1 MSNND
6 LVQMEDRGAYGFLR
20 INRADKRNAMN
31 SEARRALSQRLR
43 ELHGVHKVVVI
54 TGSGESF
61 CSGIDLKEAAAAENA
76 QVRAAGS
83 REWIE
88 VLLEIRR
95 HPAIFI
101 AAVNGYALG
110 GGTSLINVSDL
121 AIAADEAQIGMPEMG
136 FGTYPGMAGPSTQLM
151 LSPKRAAWMV
161 LTSKRLDGKTAE
173 SWGLVNRSVPLER
186 LADEADALARH
197 VAQFDATALA
207 ESKRALETVPNRI
220 ADWPSAFDYGQTVN
234 ATIRAKSSAQKEG
247 LSRFAR
253 GESNPGQGKGT

>member
-6 LVQMEDRGAYGFLR
+6 LVQIEDRGAYGFLR
-20 INRADKRNAMN
+20 INRAEKRNAMN

-43 ELHGVHKVVVI
+43 ELRGVHKVVVI
-54 TGSGESF
+54 TGSGASF
-61 CSGIDLKEAAAAENA
+61 CSGVDLKEAAAAESPQA
-76 QVRAAGS
+76 REAGS

-101 AAVNGYALG
+101 ASVNGYALG

-136 FGTYPGMAGPSTQLM
+136 FGVYPGMAGPSTQLM
-151 LSPKRAAWMV
+151 LPPKRAAYLV
-161 LTSKRLDGKTAE
+161 LTTNRLDGKTAE
-173 SWGLVNRSVPLER
+173 SWGLVNRSVPLAR
-186 LADEADALARH
+186 LDDEADKFARH
-197 VAQFDATALA
+197 VAQFDTTALS
-207 ESKRALETVPNRI
+207 ESKRALETIPNRI
-220 ADWPSAFDYGQTVN
+220 ADWPGAFDYGQAVN
-234 ATIRAKSSAQKEG
+234 ATIRAKSTAQKEG
-247 LSRFAR
+247 LARFAR